1 MSTRMS
7 ALLRKCQFRGCSTSL
22 SKDLTSA
29 FFTEH
34 VQKDLK
40 ALTGLNYDKVF
51 RVNRVGREIKAPTY
65 QFLTQEE
72 FEEKQKSAEK
82 RAHYKLH
89 MPPVMHER
97 TPISKTIESDPGLK
111 GLNATKYVFTDISF
125 GIHDRERLITVREAN
140 GDLRTAEWDERDRL
154 NQIYFPKPGRR
165 IKHPPL
171 FISKN
176 LEKILNPSK
185 YEYIL
190 AKNCEQFEPD
200 HPLYLQTA
208 NAVFE
213 HADQHRQY
221 DVLWSTRFY
230 GPLIYTLAMKNSIDN
245 ILIHYFIKKDVDSAL
260 RVLRVYGE
268 IHDLNSLKEL
278 KNENDELIHK
288 YLDNYSSKKS
298 KVQKSYE
305 TMLELLKKDKE
316 AMEAKKRAHGIQDD
330 TMDS

>member
-1 MSTRMS
+1 M
-7 ALLRKCQFRGCSTSL
+7 CSSP
-22 SKDLTSA
+22 DA
-29 FFTEH
+29 FSEIKEARSSSNDISFIF
-34 VQKDLK
+34 
-40 ALTGLNYDKVF
+40 LNYI
-51 RVNRVGREIKAPTY
+51 R
-65 QFLTQEE
+65 
-72 FEEKQKSAEK
+72 
-82 RAHYKLH
+82 
-89 MPPVMHER
+89 
-97 TPISKTIESDPGLK
+97 
-111 GLNATKYVFTDISF
+111 LNATKYVFTDISF
-125 GIHDRERLITVREAN
+125 GIHDRERLIT
-140 GDLRTAEWDERDRL
+140 L
-154 NQIYFPKPGRR
+154 
-165 IKHPPL
+165 
-171 FISKN
+171 
-176 LEKILNPSK
+176 
-185 YEYIL
+185 
-190 AKNCEQFEPD
+190 KNCEQFEPD

-316 AMEAKKRAHGIQDD
+316 AMEAKKRAHGSRRP
-330 TMDS
+330 TAFSNLTSAEFH